1 MKNRGGGTESVG
13 VAERVLA
20 RRYSPPGVAF
30 RSHNGSDDEYD
41 DDGTECL
48 SMVMD

>member
-41 DDGTECL
+41 DGTERL
-48 SMVMD
+48 SMVKD